1 MSFKNKK
8 GSLISI
14 LISHLHLLLVVCDGF
29 SLYATW
35 WFCGQKQHVNKYLEQ
50 TNALHVFVVVVVYAL
65 LGVFVVVCFAWCVV
79 YALLGVFVVV
89 YALLFVLCMLCLVC
103 LLLCMLC
110 LVCCCVCRPGQGTI
124 TLFQSGATEPHG
136 PKGRFTE
143 HTTTTLS
150 LPSFVT
156 NDFIISRAK
165 EVPNFKLSLGEFWTW
180 TNLNKYRQCNERHIL
195 PWLNSKWF
203 SP

>member
-1 MSFKNKK
+1 MVSVCMLCDDFVAKNNIY
-8 GSLISI
+8 S
-14 LISHLHLLLVVCDGF
+14 
-29 SLYATW
+29 
-35 WFCGQKQHVNKYLEQ
+35 KYLEQ

-65 LGVFVVVCFAWCVV
+65 LGVFVIVC
-79 YALLGVFVVV
+79 ALLGV
-89 YALLFVLCMLCLVC
+89 LCKLCLVC
-103 LLLCMLC
+103 LSLCVLC
-110 LVCCCVCRPGQGTI
+110 LVCCVCRPGRGTI
-124 TLFQSGATEPHG
+124 TLFHSGATEPHG

-156 NDFIISRAK
+156 NDFIISRVK
-165 EVPNFKLSLGEFWTW
+165 EVPNLKLSLGEFWTW